1 MPTGK
6 GSTGTCT
13 GTFTRTFTGTN
24 TGAFTGTNRLGILT
38 LIPFH
43 IGAARL
49 LGLFAA
55 NYSLGVFLSLCE
67 SSTSCSFLGTG
78 LVCCKTG
85 GGAGCFRF
93 VGGARTIILSI
104 KLRWRNRVDLNRD
117 HMQI

>member
-1 MPTGK
+1 M
-6 GSTGTCT
+6 
-13 GTFTRTFTGTN
+13 
-24 TGAFTGTNRLGILT
+24 
-38 LIPFH
+38 
-43 IGAARL
+43 

-67 SSTSCSFLGTG
+67 SSTSRLFLGKCAG

-104 KLRWRNRVDLNRD
+104 KLRWRNRVDFRFSRYTEIPTSDISFQKNNDAVARLAVY
-117 HMQI
+117 IG